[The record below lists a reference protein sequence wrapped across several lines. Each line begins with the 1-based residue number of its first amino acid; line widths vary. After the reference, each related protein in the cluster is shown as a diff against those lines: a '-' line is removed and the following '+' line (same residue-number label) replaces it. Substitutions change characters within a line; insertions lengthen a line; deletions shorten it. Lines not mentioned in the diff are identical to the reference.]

1 MAYML
6 ESPLKG
12 ATAFDRHEADAV
24 WERLQEQALRGYR
37 AGNTAAAYR
46 AWAKALD
53 VAERHFKR
61 GDPRLAASYTNQA
74 FSLMRQR
81 QAFQAQKHLET
92 AAHCWEDSWRWI
104 PLMMPPHI
112 DDQIQ
117 ETQYNQTAQREFHA
131 FVERGRSITETLAR
145 DGRLPTGGLEDWLEH
160 RPKSMC
166 DLRKLVAAVFL
177 IVSQER

>member
-1 MAYML
+1 ML
-6 ESPLKG
+6 ESTHKDAP
-12 ATAFDRHEADAV
+12 TFDRHESDAV

-37 AGNTAAAYR
+37 AGNAAAAYHG
-46 AWAKALD
+46 WAKALD
-53 VAERHFKR
+53 VARRHFKR

-81 QAFQAQKHLET
+81 QAFQAQQHLET
-92 AAHCWEDSWRWI
+92 AALCWEDSWRWI

-117 ETQYNQTAQREFHA
+117 ETQYNQTTQKEFHA
-131 FVERGRSITETLAR
+131 FIERGRSITETMAR
-145 DGRLPTGGLEDWLEH
+145 DGCLPAGGLEDWLQH
-160 RPKSMC
+160 KPTSMC

-177 IVSQER
+177 IVSHER